1 MCIGS
6 SPSVTLIMKSSCRSR
21 TLPFLVNLVLLSL
34 HEFDYIRRLST
45 LYVIYARSCQRW
57 NPVDGFSERLLPSD
71 RWQWSDVTGLQH
83 RPLDSFQLPSSSW
96 EWEGDWYVDENFEG
110 EPTEKEVS
118 YHFLLLFSI
127 LDLHSHSCLQ
137 GWSYAVDFPATYYKD
152 KKWNS
157 CVRRRRWIRY
167 RRYKAMDI
175 WAKVCGIQ
183 VCTLCVLS
191 VPPIHPCFSP
201 SVSQQI
207 PSQHVTLPDPFSDIS
222 CGGWEIS
229 EEPRGQLSLWAV
241 SLQGKVYVHRH
252 TSTVYI
258 QPVHHRTFVCFFLFF
273 VC

>member
-1 MCIGS
+1 MVSASDCCQVTAGS
-6 SPSVTLIMKSSCRSR
+6 GVMSQGCSIIHWTASSF
-21 TLPFLVNLVLLSL
+21 PPAVGN
-34 HEFDYIRRLST
+34 
-45 LYVIYARSCQRW
+45 
-57 NPVDGFSERLLPSD
+57 GK
-71 RWQWSDVTGLQH
+71 VTGMWMKILRENLQ
-83 RPLDSFQLPSSSW
+83 RKRW
-96 EWEGDWYVDENFEG
+96 V
-110 EPTEKEVS
+110 TT
-118 YHFLLLFSI
+118 HFLLLFSI
-127 LDLHSHSCLQ
+127 LDLFLHSCLQ

-175 WAKVCGIQ
+175 WAKVCGIR

-229 EEPRGQLSLWAV
+229 EEPRGRLSLWAV
-241 SLQGKVYVHRH
+241 SLQGKVYEHLH

-258 QPVHHRTFVCFFLFF
+258 QPVHHMTFVCLFF
-273 VC
+273 GGVFANDLDVRIFAHIISLPVLSHWVMKLSDYFFFCCWRTLLFCFQWMI